1 LKRYLPIALLVLQAL
16 VFFRHVLF
24 LPGYAIPWDLR
35 GLHLPHAYL
44 WADSL
49 AKGLLPL
56 WDPYTY
62 CGRPDLANIQAGA
75 LYPAMPVVAAMGLVF
90 GHDTLLYW
98 LECTVVLHVALAGI
112 FGFLLLRALG
122 VKRTSAY
129 FGATTYQLCG
139 FFAAHAEHLGTTI
152 AAAWLPFALLSVYRW
167 HKERSWRAALLLT
180 AALALTILAGHAPL
194 AAVVV
199 AACFLFGLLLAI
211 LDGGGLS
218 ILVMTAVASLCA
230 ALLSLAQLAPT
241 YQLTNLSVAQFRADY
256 LGSGGGVPATAL
268 VSLVRPNYYHIFE
281 PAQYKLP
288 DDLTYMYLYCGIL
301 GLLFGLAGVVLAGW
315 SRLNRVFAILL
326 LCGTFATLGD
336 TTWMGRMALSLVPL
350 RIKISLEPEI
360 SAAVLC
366 LSLAVLAA
374 LALDR
379 LVPNQR
385 LACVL
390 AVAAAVDLI
399 AVSSGRPMN
408 AYPVAAEPGVGRTH
422 IDGRPETL
430 QRMLEL
436 TGTSFPPSRVDTV
449 DAALAWSTTAPITR
463 IYTANGADVM
473 AVYRTMQARL
483 AFAQGQRWGAYYQIE
498 NLRSP
503 VIGLMNT
510 RLVISSPR
518 LDARRL
524 AGSPFR
530 ELTSI
535 PGGYIYENQA
545 VLPRFFLVSRLRPA
559 RNLEEAAALLKSPDF
574 DPKHEAIVEGAPGPP
589 PPAGEPAGM
598 VSVSKYGLQQLRLSV
613 ESERP
618 AYLVTSE
625 THYPGWRAY
634 VDGRP
639 QPIYY
644 TNVAFRGFP
653 VPAGRHQILMRFEAP
668 LFWWAAAASAL
679 GWIVW
684 AALLLWGRLTICGRL
699 GAPSG
704 PGMARSAMGTF

>member
-1 LKRYLPIALLVLQAL
+1 MKRYFPIALLVLQAL
-16 VFFRHVLF
+16 LFFRHVLWV
-24 LPGYAIPWDLR
+24 PGYEIPWDLR
-35 GLHLPHAYL
+35 SLHLPHAYL

-49 AKGLLPL
+49 AKGMLPL

-75 LYPAMPVVAAMGLVF
+75 LYPAMPVAAALGLAF
-90 GHDTLLYW
+90 GRDTLLYW
-98 LECTVVLHVALAGI
+98 LEWVVVLHVALAGI

-152 AAAWLPFALLSVYRW
+152 AAAWLPFALLCVYRW

-180 AALALTILAGHAPL
+180 AALALTVLAGHAPL
-194 AAVVV
+194 TAVVV

-211 LDGGGLS
+211 FDGRRFS
-218 ILVMTAVASLCA
+218 ILLVTAAASLGA

-256 LGSGGGVPATAL
+256 LGTGGGVPATAL
-268 VSLVRPNYYHIFE
+268 VSLVWPNYYHIFE

-288 DDLTYMYLYCGIL
+288 VDLTYMYLYCGML
-301 GLLFGLAGVVLAGW
+301 GLLFGLAGVVLAGR

-326 LCGTFATLGD
+326 LAGVLATLGA
-336 TTWMGRMALSLVPL
+336 TTWVGRMALSLIPL
-350 RIKISLEPEI
+350 RIRIGLEPEI

-374 LALDR
+374 LAFDR
-379 LVPNQR
+379 LVTNKR

-390 AVAAAVDLI
+390 AVAAAADLI

-408 AYPVAAEPGVGRTH
+408 AYPAAAEPGVGRTH

-430 QRMLEL
+430 KRMLQL
-436 TGTSFPPSRVDTV
+436 TGASSPPSRVDTV
-449 DAALAWSTTAPITR
+449 DAAMAWSTAAPITH
-463 IYTANGADVM
+463 IYTAGGADVM

-483 AFAQGQRWGAYYQIE
+483 AFAKGERWGAYYQIE
-498 NLRSP
+498 DLRSP

-510 RLVISSPR
+510 QFAITSAR
-518 LDARRL
+518 LDERRL

-559 RNLEEAAALLKSPDF
+559 RSLEEAAALLRSPDF
-574 DPKHEAIVEGAPGPP
+574 DPQHEAIVEGAPALAVGA
-589 PPAGEPAGM
+589 PAGTVA
-598 VSVSKYGLQQLRLSV
+598 VSEYGLQQVRLLV

-653 VPAGRHQILMRFEAP
+653 VPAGRHQVVMRFEAP
-668 LFWWAAAASAL
+668 LFWWSAAASAL

-684 AALLLWGRLTICGRL
+684 AALLLLRGRRPR
-699 GAPSG
+699 A
-704 PGMARSAMGTF
+704 

>member
-1 LKRYLPIALLVLQAL
+1 MKRYLPIALLVLQAL

-24 LPGYAIPWDLR
+24 LPGYVIPWDLR

-49 AKGLLPL
+49 AQGLLPL

-75 LYPAMPVVAAMGLVF
+75 LYPAMPVAAALGLVF
-90 GHDTLLYW
+90 GRDTLLYW
-98 LECTVVLHVALAGI
+98 LEWIVVLHVALAGI
-112 FGFLLLRALG
+112 FSFLLVRALG
-122 VKRTSAY
+122 VKQTSAY

-152 AAAWLPFALLSVYRW
+152 AAAWLPFALLCVYRW

-180 AALALTILAGHAPL
+180 AALALTVLAGHSPI
-194 AAVVV
+194 AAVVI

-211 LDGGGLS
+211 LDGGRLT
-218 ILVMTAVASLCA
+218 IVLMTAAASLFA

-268 VSLVRPNYYHIFE
+268 VSLVWPNYYHIFE
-281 PAQYKLP
+281 PAQYNLP
-288 DDLTYMYLYCGIL
+288 EDLSYMYLYCGIL
-301 GLLFGLAGVVLAGW
+301 GLLFGLAGVVLARRA
-315 SRLNRVFAILL
+315 RLNRVFAILL
-326 LCGTFATLGD
+326 LGATFATLGD
-336 TTWMGRMALSLVPL
+336 TTWVGRAGLNLIPL
-350 RIKISLEPEI
+350 RIRIGLHPEI
-360 SAAVLC
+360 CATLLC

-374 LALDR
+374 LAFDR
-379 LVPNQR
+379 LVTGRR
-385 LACVL
+385 LAFVL
-390 AVAAAVDLI
+390 AAVAAVDLI

-408 AYPVAAEPGVGRTH
+408 AYPSAAEPGVGRTH

-430 QRMLEL
+430 QRLLQL
-436 TGTSFPPSRVDTV
+436 TGASVPPSRVDTV
-449 DAALAWSTTAPITR
+449 DAGMAWSTTAPITR
-463 IYTANGADVM
+463 IYTASGADVM

-483 AFAQGQRWGAYYQIE
+483 AFAKGERWGAYYQIE
-498 NLRSP
+498 DLRSP

-510 RLVISSPR
+510 QFVITG
-518 LDARRL
+518 RRL
-524 AGSPFR
+524 ADSPFR
-530 ELTSI
+530 EAASI
-535 PGGYIYENQA
+535 PGGYVYENPA

-559 RNLEEAAALLKSPDF
+559 RSLEEAAALLKSADF
-574 DPKHEAIVEGAPGPP
+574 DPRHEAIVEGAPEPSPP
-589 PPAGEPAGM
+589 TGEPEGT
-598 VSVSKYGLQQLRLSV
+598 VSVSEFGLQQVRLSV
-613 ESERP
+613 ESQRP

-653 VPAGRHQILMRFEAP
+653 VPAGKHRILMRFEAP

-684 AALLLWGRLTICGRL
+684 AALLLAFRGRADGRP
-699 GAPSG
+699 AII
-704 PGMARSAMGTF
+704 

>member
-1 LKRYLPIALLVLQAL
+1 LKRYFPIALLVLQAL

-35 GLHLPHAYL
+35 ALHLPHAYL

-49 AKGLLPL
+49 EKGLLPL

-75 LYPAMPVVAAMGLVF
+75 LYPAMPVAAAMGLIF
-90 GHDTLLYW
+90 GRDTLLYW
-98 LECTVVLHVALAGI
+98 LEWVVVLHVALAGI
-112 FGFLLLRALG
+112 FSFLLLRALG
-122 VKRTSAY
+122 VKWTSAW

-152 AAAWLPFALLSVYRW
+152 AAAWLPLALLAVYRW
-167 HKERSWRAALLLT
+167 HKERSWSAALLLS
-180 AALALTILAGHAPL
+180 AALALTVLAGHTPL
-194 AAVVV
+194 AAVVI
-199 AACFLFGLLLAI
+199 AACFLVGLLLAV
-211 LDGGGLS
+211 LDGGGLD
-218 ILVMTAVASLCA
+218 ILLMTAAASLFA

-256 LGSGGGVPATAL
+256 LGPGGGVPATAL
-268 VSLVRPNYYHIFE
+268 VSLVWPNYYHIFE
-281 PAQYKLP
+281 PALYKLP
-288 DDLTYMYLYCGIL
+288 YDLSYMYLYCGTL

-315 SRLNRVFAILL
+315 SRLNRVFALL
-326 LCGTFATLGD
+326 LLGGTLATLGD
-336 TTWMGRMALSLVPL
+336 ATWVGRVALSLVPL
-350 RIKISLEPEI
+350 RIKIGLEPEI

-390 AVAAAVDLI
+390 AVVAAADLI

-408 AYPVAAEPGVGRTH
+408 AYPAAAEPGVGRTH

-430 QRMLEL
+430 KRMLAL
-436 TGTSFPPSRVDTV
+436 TGASVPPSRVDTV
-449 DAALAWSTTAPITR
+449 DGALAWSTTAPITH
-463 IYTANGADVM
+463 IYTAGGADVM

-483 AFAQGQRWGAYYQIE
+483 AFAKGERWGAYYQIQD
-498 NLRSP
+498 LRSP

-510 RLVISSPR
+510 QFVISSRP
-518 LDARRL
+518 L

-530 ELTSI
+530 ERTSI
-535 PGGYIYENQA
+535 PGATIYENEA
-545 VLPRFFLVSRLRPA
+545 VLPRFFLVTRLRPA
-559 RNLEEAAALLKSPDF
+559 RSLEEAAAMLKAPDF
-574 DPKHEAIVEGAPGPP
+574 DPKHEAIVEGAPAPVT
-589 PPAGEPAGM
+589 GEPSGT
-598 VSVSKYGLQQLRLSV
+598 VSVLEYGLQHVRLSV

-653 VPAGRHQILMRFEAP
+653 VPAGKHQILMRFEAP
-668 LFWWAAAASAL
+668 LFWWAATASAL
-679 GWIVW
+679 GWILW
-684 AALLLWGRLTICGRL
+684 AALLATWRRHSCLPRPDSSGRLF
-699 GAPSG
+699 
-704 PGMARSAMGTF
+704 SAHQNASR

>member
-1 LKRYLPIALLVLQAL
+1 LKKYLPFLLLVLQAL

-44 WADSL
+44 YADSL
-49 AKGLLPL
+49 EKGVPPL

-62 CGRPDLANIQAGA
+62 CGRPELANIQAAA
-75 LYPAMPVVAAMGLVF
+75 LYPAMPVVAALGLVF
-90 GHDTLLYW
+90 GRDTLLYW
-98 LECTVVLHVALAGI
+98 LEWTVVLHVALAGI
-112 FGFLLLRALG
+112 FGFMLLRAMG
-122 VKRTSAY
+122 MKKASAY

-139 FFAAHAEHLGTTI
+139 FFAAHAEHLGGLMI
-152 AAAWLPFALLSVYRW
+152 AAWLPFALLCVYRW
-167 HKERSWRAALLLT
+167 HQGPNWRAALLLA
-180 AALALTILAGHAPL
+180 AALALTVLAGNTPL
-194 AAVVV
+194 TAVVV
-199 AACFLFGLLLAI
+199 GACFLFGLLLAVLDRGRFAI
-211 LDGGGLS
+211 LL
-218 ILVMTAVASLCA
+218 MTAAASLFA
-230 ALLSLAQLAPT
+230 ALLSLAQLAPA

-256 LGSGGGVPATAL
+256 LGTGGGVPSTAL
-268 VSLVRPNYYHIFE
+268 VSLVRPDYYHIFE

-288 DDLTYMYLYCGIL
+288 DDLTFMYLYCGML
-301 GLLFGLAGVVLAGW
+301 GLLFGLAGVVLARR
-315 SRLNRVFAILL
+315 SRLNRVFAVLL
-326 LCGTFATLGD
+326 ALGVLATLGD
-336 TTWMGRMALSLVPL
+336 TTWLGRTVLGFLPL
-350 RIKISLEPEI
+350 KIIMVLHPE
-360 SAAVLC
+360 SCAAVLC

-379 LVPNQR
+379 LVPNTR
-385 LACVL
+385 LAWVL
-390 AVAAAVDLI
+390 AAAAAVDLI
-399 AVSSGRPMN
+399 AVSSGHPMN
-408 AYPVAAEPGVGRTH
+408 AYPLAAEPGVSRTH

-430 QRMLEL
+430 QRMLHL
-436 TGTSFPPSRVDTV
+436 TGASVPPSRVDTV
-449 DAALAWSTTAPITR
+449 DASMEWSNTAPISR

-483 AFAQGQRWGAYYQIE
+483 AFAKGERWGAYYRIE
-498 NLRSP
+498 DLRSP

-510 RLVISSPR
+510 QFVISSAR

-530 ELTSI
+530 ESTSI
-535 PGGYIYENQA
+535 PGAIVYENQA

-559 RNLEEAAALLKSPDF
+559 RNLAEAAALLKSPEF
-574 DPKHEAIVEGAPGPP
+574 DPKHEAIVEGVPGPP
-589 PPAGEPAGM
+589 LPAGEPAGM
-598 VSVSKYGLQQLRLSV
+598 VSVSEYGLQQVRLSV
-613 ESERP
+613 ESQRP

-653 VPAGRHQILMRFEAP
+653 VPAGKHQVVMRFEAP
-668 LFWWAAAASAL
+668 LFWSAAAASGL

-684 AALLLWGRLTICGRL
+684 GALLATWGRRDGRAAAQPSLTI
-699 GAPSG
+699 
-704 PGMARSAMGTF
+704 MA

>member
-1 LKRYLPIALLVLQAL
+1 MKRYFPIALLVLQAL
-16 VFFRHVLF
+16 VFFRHVLWV
-24 LPGYAIPWDLR
+24 PGYAIPWDLR

-75 LYPAMPVVAAMGLVF
+75 LYPAMPMAAAMGLVF
-90 GHDTLLYW
+90 GRDTLLYW
-98 LECTVVLHVALAGI
+98 LEWVVVLHVALAGI

-152 AAAWLPFALLSVYRW
+152 AAAWLPLALLSVYRW

-180 AALALTILAGHAPL
+180 AALALTVLAGHFPL
-194 AAVVV
+194 SMVVV
-199 AACFLFGLLLAI
+199 AACFLFGLLLAV

-218 ILVMTAVASLCA
+218 ILPMTAAASLGA

-256 LGSGGGVPATAL
+256 LGSGGGVPVTAL
-268 VSLVRPNYYHIFE
+268 VSLVWPNYYHIFE

-288 DDLTYMYLYCGIL
+288 DDLTYMYLYCGML

-315 SRLNRVFAILL
+315 SKLKRVFAILL
-326 LCGTFATLGD
+326 LAGVLATLGD
-336 TTWMGRMALSLVPL
+336 TTWVGRMALSLIPL
-350 RIKISLEPEI
+350 RIRIGLEPEI

-374 LALDR
+374 LAFDR
-379 LVPNQR
+379 LVTNKR
-385 LACVL
+385 LARVL
-390 AVAAAVDLI
+390 AVVAAADLI

-430 QRMLEL
+430 KRMLQL
-436 TGTSFPPSRVDTV
+436 TGANSPPSRVDTV
-449 DAALAWSTTAPITR
+449 DAAMAWSTTAPITH

-483 AFAQGQRWGAYYQIE
+483 AFAKGERWGAYYQIE
-498 NLRSP
+498 DLRSP

-510 RLVISSPR
+510 QFAISSPR
-518 LDARRL
+518 LDDRRL

-535 PGGYIYENQA
+535 PGAYIYENQA

-559 RNLEEAAALLKSPDF
+559 RSLEEAAALLKSPDF
-574 DPKHEAIVEGAPGPP
+574 DPKHEAIVEGGPALA
-589 PPAGEPAGM
+589 AGEPAGTVA
-598 VSVSKYGLQQLRLSV
+598 VSEYGLQQVRLLV

-653 VPAGRHQILMRFEAP
+653 VPAGRHQVVMRFEAP

-684 AALLLWGRLTICGRL
+684 AALLVVRGRRPR
-699 GAPSG
+699 A
-704 PGMARSAMGTF
+704 

>member
-1 LKRYLPIALLVLQAL
+1 LLVLQAL
-16 VFFRHVLF
+16 VFFRHVLWV
-24 LPGYAIPWDLR
+24 PGYVIPWDLR
-35 GLHLPHAYL
+35 GVHLPYAYL
-44 WADSL
+44 YADSL
-49 AKGLLPL
+49 AKGQLPL

-62 CGRPDLANIQAGA
+62 CGRPDLANIQAGTF
-75 LYPAMPVVAAMGLVF
+75 YPAMPVVAALGLVF
-90 GHDTLLYW
+90 GRDTLLYW
-98 LECTVVLHVALAGI
+98 LEWTVVLHVALAGI
-112 FGFLLLRALG
+112 FSFLLLRALG
-122 VKRTSAY
+122 VKKASAY

-139 FFAAHAEHLGTTI
+139 FFAAHGEHLGITI
-152 AAAWLPFALLSVYRW
+152 SAAWLPFALLSVYRW

-180 AALALTILAGHAPL
+180 ATLALTVLTGHPPT

-211 LDGGGLS
+211 LDGGRLA
-218 ILVMTAVASLCA
+218 ILLMTAAAWLFA
-230 ALLSLAQLAPT
+230 ALLSLAQLAPA
-241 YQLTNLSVAQFRADY
+241 YQLTNLSVAQFRGDY
-256 LGSGGGVPATAL
+256 LGPGGGVPAAAL

-281 PAQYKLP
+281 PARYKLP
-288 DDLTYMYLYCGIL
+288 NDLTYMYLYCGIL
-301 GLLFGLAGVVLAGW
+301 GLLFGLAGVVLARRA
-315 SRLNRVFAILL
+315 RLNRVFAILL
-326 LCGTFATLGD
+326 LCATFATLGD
-336 TTWMGRMALSLVPL
+336 NTWVGRAVLNLIPL
-350 RIKISLEPEI
+350 RIRIGLHPEI

-379 LVPNQR
+379 LVTNKR
-385 LACVL
+385 LACAL

-399 AVSSGRPMN
+399 AVSSGHPMN

-430 QRMLEL
+430 KRMLAL
-436 TGTSFPPSRVDTV
+436 TGASFPPARVDTA

-463 IYTANGADVM
+463 IYTANGADVL
-473 AVYRTMQARL
+473 AIYRTMQARL
-483 AFAQGQRWGAYYQIE
+483 AFAKGERWGAYYQIE
-498 NLRSP
+498 DLRSP

-510 RLVISSPR
+510 QFVITIPR
-518 LDARRL
+518 LDAQRL

-530 ELTSI
+530 EVASI

-559 RNLEEAAALLKSPDF
+559 RSLEEAAALLTSPAF
-574 DPKHEAIVEGAPGPP
+574 DPKHEAIVEGVPGPP
-589 PPAGEPAGM
+589 PTAGEPAGTVA
-598 VSVSKYGLQQLRLSV
+598 VSEYGLQQVRLSV
-613 ESERP
+613 ESQRP

-668 LFWWAAAASAL
+668 LFWWAAAASGL
-679 GWIVW
+679 GWMVW
-684 AALLLWGRLTICGRL
+684 AGLL
-699 GAPSG
+699 A
-704 PGMARSAMGTF
+704 ARGLRFQPRINADERR

>member
-1 LKRYLPIALLVLQAL
+1 LKRYFPIALLVLQAL
-16 VFFRHVLF
+16 VFFRHALF
-24 LPGYAIPWDLR
+24 LPGYVIPWDLR
-35 GLHLPHAYL
+35 SLHLPYAYL
-44 WADSL
+44 YADSL
-49 AKGLLPL
+49 EKGLLPL

-62 CGRPDLANIQAGA
+62 CGRPGLVDIQAGA
-75 LYPAMPVVAAMGLVF
+75 LYPAMPVAAALGLVF
-90 GHDTLLYW
+90 GRDTLLYW
-98 LECTVVLHVALAGI
+98 LEWTVVLHVALAGI
-112 FGFLLLRALG
+112 FSFLLLRALG
-122 VKRTSAY
+122 AKKASAY
-129 FGATTYQLCG
+129 FGATTFQLGG
-139 FFAAHAEHLGTTI
+139 FFAAHASHLGITDV
-152 AAAWLPFALLSVYRW
+152 AAWLPFALLCVYRW
-167 HKERSWRAALLLT
+167 HKQRSWRAALLLA
-180 AALALTILAGHAPL
+180 AALALSVL
-194 AAVVV
+194 AANPPTTAMVV
-199 AACFLFGLLLAI
+199 AACFFFGLLLAI
-211 LDGGGLS
+211 FDGGRLTV
-218 ILVMTAVASLCA
+218 LLMTAAASVCA
-230 ALLSLAQLAPT
+230 VLLSLAQLAPT
-241 YQLTNLSVAQFRADY
+241 YQLNNLSVAQFRYDY
-256 LGSGGGVPATAL
+256 LGSGGGVPASAL
-268 VSLVRPNYYHIFE
+268 VSLVWPNYYHVFE

-301 GLLFGLAGVVLAGW
+301 GLVFGLAGVVLAGW

-326 LCGTFATLGD
+326 LCGVFATLGD
-336 TTWMGRMALSLVPL
+336 TTWVGRTVLSLLPL
-350 RIKISLEPEI
+350 RIIIGLHPET

-379 LVPNQR
+379 LVTGRR
-385 LACVL
+385 LAWVL
-390 AVAAAVDLI
+390 AVAAAADLI

-408 AYPVAAEPGVGRTH
+408 AYPLAAEPGVGRTH

-430 QRMLEL
+430 KRMLEL
-436 TGTSFPPSRVDTV
+436 TGAISPPSRVDTV
-449 DAALAWSTTAPITR
+449 DAGLAWSTTAPITR

-483 AFAQGQRWGAYYQIE
+483 AFAKGERWGAYYQIDD
-498 NLRSP
+498 LRSP

-510 RLVISSPR
+510 QFVITIPR

-559 RNLEEAAALLKSPDF
+559 QNPEEAAALLKSPDF
-574 DPKHEAIVEGAPGPP
+574 DPKHEAIVEGGPGPP

-598 VSVSKYGLQQLRLSV
+598 VSVSEYGLQQVRLPV
-613 ESERP
+613 ESQRP

-653 VPAGRHQILMRFEAP
+653 VPAGRHQVVMRFEAP
-668 LFWWAAAASAL
+668 LFWWAAAASGL

-684 AALLLWGRLTICGRL
+684 GALLLWGRSFRL
-699 GAPSG
+699 PTGLFTASH
-704 PGMARSAMGTF
+704 A

>member
-1 LKRYLPIALLVLQAL
+1 LKRYLPIALLVLQTL
-16 VFFRHVLF
+16 VFFRHVLWV
-24 LPGYAIPWDLR
+24 PGYVIPWDLR

-44 WADSL
+44 YADSL
-49 AKGLLPL
+49 ANGLLPL

-75 LYPAMPVVAAMGLVF
+75 LYPTMPVVAAMGLVF
-90 GHDTLLYW
+90 GRDTLLYW
-98 LECTVVLHVALAGI
+98 LEWTVVLHVALAGI

-167 HKERSWRAALLLT
+167 HKERSWRAALLLA
-180 AALALTILAGHAPL
+180 AALAMTVLAGHAPL

-211 LDGGGLS
+211 LDGGRLS
-218 ILVMTAVASLCA
+218 ILLMTAAAALGA

-241 YQLTNLSVAQFRADY
+241 YQLTNLSVAQFRGDY
-256 LGSGGGVPATAL
+256 LGTGGGVPATAL
-268 VSLVRPNYYHIFE
+268 VSLVWPNYYHIFE

-288 DDLTYMYLYCGIL
+288 YDLTYMYLYCGIL
-301 GLLFGLAGVVLAGW
+301 GLLFGLAGVVAAGW

-326 LCGTFATLGD
+326 LCGVLATLGD
-336 TTWMGRMALSLVPL
+336 TTWVGRMVLSLVPL
-350 RIKISLEPEI
+350 KIRISLEPEI

-379 LVPNQR
+379 LVADKR

-399 AVSSGRPMN
+399 AVSSGHPMN
-408 AYPVAAEPGVGRTH
+408 AYPLAAEPGVGRTH

-430 QRMLEL
+430 KRMLQL
-436 TGTSFPPSRVDTV
+436 TGASFPPSRVDTV
-449 DAALAWSTTAPITR
+449 DAAMAWSTTGPITH

-483 AFAQGQRWGAYYQIE
+483 AFAKGERWGAYYQIQD
-498 NLRSP
+498 LRSP

-510 RLVISSPR
+510 QFLIAS
-518 LDARRL
+518 ARL
-524 AGSPFR
+524 ADSPFR
-530 ELTSI
+530 ERTSI
-535 PGGYIYENQA
+535 PGAYVYENQA

-559 RNLEEAAALLKSPDF
+559 RSLEEAVALLKSPDF
-574 DPKHEAIVEGAPGPP
+574 DPKHDAIVEGAPEPAA
-589 PPAGEPAGM
+589 AGEPAGT
-598 VSVSKYGLQQLRLSV
+598 VAVLEYGLQQVRLSV

-668 LFWWAAAASAL
+668 LFWWSLAASAL
-679 GWIVW
+679 GWILWSGLIIRGRVVLG
-684 AALLLWGRLTICGRL
+684 LLL
-699 GAPSG
+699 
-704 PGMARSAMGTF
+704 

>member
-1 LKRYLPIALLVLQAL
+1 LKRYLPIAVLVLQAL

-24 LPGYAIPWDLR
+24 VPGYVIPWDLR

-49 AKGLLPL
+49 EKGLLPL

-62 CGRPDLANIQAGA
+62 CGRPDLAEIQSGA

-90 GHDTLLYW
+90 GRDTLLYW
-98 LECTVVLHVALAGI
+98 LEWTVVLHVAAAGI

-152 AAAWLPFALLSVYRW
+152 GAAWLPLALLAVYRW
-167 HKERSWRAALLLT
+167 HKERSWSAALMLA
-180 AALALTILAGHAPL
+180 AALALTILAGHSPI

-199 AACFLFGLLLAI
+199 AACFLFGLLLAVF
-211 LDGGGLS
+211 DGSGLS
-218 ILVMTAVASLCA
+218 ILLMTAAASLGA

-256 LGSGGGVPATAL
+256 LGTGGGVRATAL
-268 VSLVRPNYYHIFE
+268 VSLVWPNYYHIFE

-288 DDLTYMYLYCGIL
+288 EDLSYMYLYCGVL

-315 SRLNRVFAILL
+315 SRLNRVFAMLL
-326 LCGTFATLGD
+326 LGGVLATLGD
-336 TTWMGRMALSLVPL
+336 TTWVGRAALSLVPL
-350 RIKISLEPEI
+350 KIRIGLEPEI
-360 SAAVLC
+360 AAVVLS
-366 LSLAVLAA
+366 LSLAVLAG

-379 LVPNQR
+379 LVTNRR
-385 LACVL
+385 LAVVL
-390 AVAAAVDLI
+390 ALAAAVDLI

-408 AYPVAAEPGVGRTH
+408 AYPAAAEPGVGRAH

-430 QRMLEL
+430 KRMLEL
-436 TGTSFPPSRVDTV
+436 TGGSVPPSRVDTV
-449 DAALAWSTTAPITR
+449 DAALAWSTSAPITHVF
-463 IYTANGADVM
+463 TANGADVM

-483 AFAQGQRWGAYYQIE
+483 AFAKGERWGAYYQIE
-498 NLRSP
+498 DLRSP

-510 RLVISSPR
+510 RFVITSAR
-518 LDARRL
+518 LDAERL

-530 ELTSI
+530 EVTSI

-545 VLPRFFLVSRLRPA
+545 VLPRFFLVTRLRPA
-559 RNLEEAAALLKSPDF
+559 RNLEEAAALLKSADF
-574 DPKHEAIVEGAPGPP
+574 DPRHEAIVEGAPGPA
-589 PPAGEPAGM
+589 PPAGEPAGR
-598 VSVSKYGLQQLRLSV
+598 VVVAEYGLQEVRLSV

-625 THYPGWRAY
+625 TEYPGWRAY
-634 VDGRP
+634 IDGRP

-653 VPAGRHQILMRFEAP
+653 VPAGRHQVVMRFEAP
-668 LFWWAAAASAL
+668 LFWWAAAVSGL
-679 GWIVW
+679 GWVVW
-684 AALLLWGRLTICGRL
+684 GALMGRRW
-699 GAPSG
+699 SWQR
-704 PGMARSAMGTF
+704 RSAGTC

>member
-1 LKRYLPIALLVLQAL
+1 LLVVQAL
-16 VFFRHVLF
+16 AFFRHVLF
-24 LPGYAIPWDLR
+24 LSGYVIPWDLR
-35 GLHLPHAYL
+35 ALHLPHLYL
-44 WADSL
+44 YADSL
-49 AKGLLPL
+49 ERGLLPL

-75 LYPAMPVVAAMGLVF
+75 LYPAMPVAAAMGLVF
-90 GHDTLLYW
+90 GRDTLLYW
-98 LECTVVLHVALAGI
+98 LEWTLVLHVALAGI
-112 FGFLLLRALG
+112 FGFLLLRAMG
-122 VKRTSAY
+122 VKRVSAY

-152 AAAWLPFALLSVYRW
+152 AAAWLPFALLCVYRW
-167 HKERSWRAALLLT
+167 HKERSWRSALCLT
-180 AALALTILAGHAPL
+180 AALALTILAGHSPI
-194 AAVVV
+194 AAVVI

-218 ILVMTAVASLCA
+218 ILLMTAAASLFA

-256 LGSGGGVPATAL
+256 LGYGGGVPATAL
-268 VSLVRPNYYHIFE
+268 VSLVWPNYLHIFQPE
-281 PAQYKLP
+281 QYKLP
-288 DDLTYMYLYCGIL
+288 EDLSYMYLYCGIL
-301 GLLFGLAGVVLAGW
+301 GLLFGLAGVVLARRA
-315 SRLNRVFAILL
+315 RLNRVFAILL
-326 LCGTFATLGD
+326 LCATFATLGD
-336 TTWMGRMALSLVPL
+336 TTPVGRMLLNLIPM
-350 RIKISLEPEI
+350 RIRIGLHPEI
-360 SAAVLC
+360 CATMLC

-374 LALDR
+374 LAFDR
-379 LVPNQR
+379 LVTGRR
-385 LACVL
+385 LAFVL

-430 QRMLEL
+430 QRMLGL

-449 DAALAWSTTAPITR
+449 DAGLEWSSTAPITR

-483 AFAQGQRWGAYYQIE
+483 AFAKGERWGAYYQIE
-498 NLRSP
+498 DLRSP

-510 RLVISSPR
+510 RFVISRPR
-518 LDARRL
+518 LDAQRL

-530 ELTSI
+530 EADSI
-535 PGGYIYENQA
+535 PGGYVYENQA
-545 VLPRFFLVSRLRPA
+545 VLPRFFLVSRIRPA
-559 RNLEEAAALLKSPDF
+559 RSLDEAEALLKSPDF
-574 DPKHEAIVEGAPGPP
+574 DPKHEAIVEGGTEPP
-589 PPAGEPAGM
+589 PPAGGPAGT
-598 VSVSKYGLQQLRLSV
+598 VSVSEYGLQQVRLSV
-613 ESERP
+613 ESQRP

-625 THYPGWRAY
+625 TQYPGWRAY

-653 VPAGRHQILMRFEAP
+653 VPAGKHQILMRFEAP
-668 LFWWAAAASAL
+668 LFWWAAAASAF

-684 AALLLWGRLTICGRL
+684 AALLRWGRLAIGPARP
-699 GAPSG
+699 APSD
-704 PGMARSAMGTF
+704 

>member
-1 LKRYLPIALLVLQAL
+1 MQAL
-16 VFFRHVLF
+16 VFFRHVL
-24 LPGYAIPWDLR
+24 LVPGYAIPWDLR

-44 WADSL
+44 WADSM

-75 LYPAMPVVAAMGLVF
+75 LYPAMPVAAAMGLVF
-90 GHDTLLYW
+90 GRDTLLYW
-98 LECTVVLHVALAGI
+98 LEWTVVLHVALAGI

-139 FFAAHAEHLGTTI
+139 FFAAHAEHLGGLTI
-152 AAAWLPFALLSVYRW
+152 GAWLPFALLSVYRW
-167 HKERSWRAALLLT
+167 HKEPNWRAALMLA
-180 AALALTILAGHAPL
+180 AALALVVLAGNAPL
-194 AAVVV
+194 TAVVFG
-199 AACFLFGLLLAI
+199 ACFLFGLLLAVV
-211 LDGGGLS
+211 DRGRYS
-218 ILVMTAVASLCA
+218 ILLMTAAASCFA

-288 DDLTYMYLYCGIL
+288 DDLTFMYLYCGVL
-301 GLLFGLAGVVLAGW
+301 GLLFGLAGVALAW
-315 SRLNRVFAILL
+315 RSRLNRVFAILL
-326 LCGTFATLGD
+326 ACGTLATLGD
-336 TTWMGRMALSLVPL
+336 TTWVGRTVMGLLPL
-350 RIKISLEPEI
+350 KIIIGLHPES

-366 LSLAVLAA
+366 LSLAVVGA
-374 LALDR
+374 LAFDR
-379 LVPNQR
+379 LVTDRR
-385 LACVL
+385 LSWVL
-390 AVAAAVDLI
+390 AGVAAVDLI
-399 AVSSGRPMN
+399 AVSSGHPMN
-408 AYPVAAEPGVGRTH
+408 AYPVAAEPGVGRMH
-422 IDGRPETL
+422 IDGRPKTL
-430 QRMLEL
+430 QRMLQL
-436 TGTSFPPSRVDTV
+436 TGASFPPSRVDTV
-449 DAALAWSTTAPITR
+449 DGSMAWSNTAPISL

-483 AFAQGQRWGAYYQIE
+483 AFAKGERWGAYYQIE
-498 NLRSP
+498 DLRSP

-510 RLVISSPR
+510 QFVISSAR
-518 LDARRL
+518 LDAQRL

-559 RNLEEAAALLKSPDF
+559 RNAEEAAALLKSPDF
-574 DPKHEAIVEGAPGPP
+574 DPKHEAIVEGGPGPSP
-589 PPAGEPAGM
+589 GGEPAGT
-598 VSVSKYGLQQLRLSV
+598 VSVSEYGLQQVRLAVTSQ
-613 ESERP
+613 RP

-653 VPAGRHQILMRFEAP
+653 VPAGKHQVVMRFETP
-668 LFWWAAAASAL
+668 LFWSAAAASGL
-679 GWIVW
+679 GWILW
-684 AALLLWGRLTICGRL
+684 GALLATWGRRDRRPRL
-699 GAPSG
+699 K
-704 PGMARSAMGTF
+704 RV

>member
-1 LKRYLPIALLVLQAL
+1 MKRYFPIALLVLQTL
-16 VFFRHVLF
+16 VFFRHVLWV
-24 LPGYAIPWDLR
+24 PGYVIPWDLR

-49 AKGLLPL
+49 AKGEFPL

-90 GHDTLLYW
+90 GRDTLLYW
-98 LECTVVLHVALAGI
+98 LEWTVVLHVALAGI
-112 FGFLLLRALG
+112 FAFLLLRALG

-129 FGATTYQLCG
+129 FGATTFQLCG

-152 AAAWLPFALLSVYRW
+152 AAAWLPLALLAVYRW
-167 HKERSWRAALLLT
+167 HKQRSWRPALLLT
-180 AALALTILAGHAPL
+180 AALGLTILAGHTPI
-194 AAVVV
+194 AAVAV
-199 AACFLFGLLLAI
+199 AACFLFGLLLAM

-218 ILVMTAVASLCA
+218 ILLMTAAASLGA
-230 ALLSLAQLAPT
+230 VLLSLAQLVPT

-256 LGSGGGVPATAL
+256 LGTGGGVPATAL
-268 VSLVRPNYYHIFE
+268 VSLIRPNYYHIFE
-281 PAQYKLP
+281 PALYKLP
-288 DDLTYMYLYCGIL
+288 EDLSYMYLYCGLL

-336 TTWMGRMALSLVPL
+336 TTWVGRAGLSLIPT
-350 RIKISLEPEI
+350 KIGIGLHPEI
-360 SAAVLC
+360 AAVVLC

-390 AVAAAVDLI
+390 AAVAAIDLI

-408 AYPVAAEPGVGRTH
+408 AYPAAADPGVGRTH

-430 QRMLEL
+430 KRMLEL
-436 TGTSFPPSRVDTV
+436 TGATFPPSRIDTV
-449 DAALAWSTTAPITR
+449 DAGMAWSTTAPITR
-463 IYTANGADVM
+463 IYTAGGADVM

-483 AFAQGQRWGAYYQIE
+483 AFAKGERWGAYYQIE
-498 NLRSP
+498 DLRSP

-510 RLVISSPR
+510 RFVIANS
-518 LDARRL
+518 RL
-524 AGSPFR
+524 AGTPFR
-530 ELTSI
+530 ERTSI
-535 PGGYIYENQA
+535 PGAYIYENQA

-559 RNLEEAAALLKSPDF
+559 RSLEEAAALLKSPDF
-574 DPKHEAIVEGAPGPP
+574 DPAHEAIVEGGPAPA
-589 PPAGEPAGM
+589 AGEPAGT
-598 VSVSKYGLQQLRLSV
+598 VAVLEYGLQHVRLSV
-613 ESERP
+613 DSERP

-653 VPAGRHQILMRFEAP
+653 VPSGKHQILMRFEAP
-668 LFWWAAAASAL
+668 LFWWAIALSAL
-679 GWIVW
+679 AWI
-684 AALLLWGRLTICGRL
+684 LWGGLIIRGRVVLGPRRRLPTAAQDAIL
-699 GAPSG
+699 PH
-704 PGMARSAMGTF
+704 

>member
-1 LKRYLPIALLVLQAL
+1 VKRYLPIALLVLQAL

-24 LPGYAIPWDLR
+24 LPGYTIPWDLR

-44 WADSL
+44 YADSL
-49 AKGLLPL
+49 ERGLLPL

-62 CGRPDLANIQAGA
+62 CGRPDLANIQVAA
-75 LYPAMPVVAAMGLVF
+75 LYPAMPVVAALGLVF
-90 GHDTLLYW
+90 GRDTLLYW
-98 LECTVVLHVALAGI
+98 LEWTVVLHVALAGI
-112 FGFLLLRALG
+112 FGFMLLRALG
-122 VKRTSAY
+122 VKKASAY

-139 FFAAHAEHLGTTI
+139 FFAAHAEHLGEMMI
-152 AAAWLPFALLSVYRW
+152 APWLPFALLCVYRW
-167 HKERSWRAALLLT
+167 HKGPNWRAALLLA
-180 AALALTILAGHAPL
+180 AALALTVLAGNTPL
-194 AAVVV
+194 TAVVMG
-199 AACFLFGLLLAI
+199 ACFLFGLLLAV
-211 LDGGGLS
+211 LDGGRLT
-218 ILVMTAVASLCA
+218 ILLMTAAASLFA

-241 YQLTNLSVAQFRADY
+241 YQLTNLSVAQFRTDY

-268 VSLVRPNYYHIFE
+268 VSLVRPDYYHIFE

-301 GLLFGLAGVVLAGW
+301 GLLFGLAGVVLARQ

-336 TTWMGRMALSLVPL
+336 TTWVGRTVLSIFPL
-350 RIKISLEPEI
+350 RIKIGLHPEI

-379 LVPNQR
+379 LVRNPR
-385 LACVL
+385 LAWVL
-390 AVAAAVDLI
+390 AAAAAVDLI

-408 AYPVAAEPGVGRTH
+408 AYQAAAEPGVGRTH

-430 QRMLEL
+430 KRMLQL
-436 TGTSFPPSRVDTV
+436 TGASFPPSRVDTV
-449 DAALAWSTTAPITR
+449 DASMAWSNTAPITR
-463 IYTANGADVM
+463 IYTASGADVM

-483 AFAQGQRWGAYYQIE
+483 AFAKGERWGAYYQIDD
-498 NLRSP
+498 LRSP

-510 RLVISSPR
+510 QFVITIPR

-535 PGGYIYENQA
+535 PGGYVYENQA

-574 DPKHEAIVEGAPGPP
+574 DPKHEAIVEGALGPP
-589 PPAGEPAGM
+589 PPAGEPAGT
-598 VSVSKYGLQQLRLSV
+598 VSVSEFGLHQVRLSV

-653 VPAGRHQILMRFEAP
+653 VPAGRHQIVMRFEAP
-668 LFWWAAAASAL
+668 LFWWAAAASGL

-684 AALLLWGRLTICGRL
+684 AALLLWGRRFRL
-699 GAPSG
+699 PTGFFTASH
-704 PGMARSAMGTF
+704 A

>member
-1 LKRYLPIALLVLQAL
+1 MKRYLPIALLVLQTL

-24 LPGYAIPWDLR
+24 LPGYVIPWDLR

-49 AKGLLPL
+49 EKGLLPL

-75 LYPAMPVVAAMGLVF
+75 LYPTMPVVAALGLVF
-90 GHDTLLYW
+90 GRDTLLYW
-98 LECTVVLHVALAGI
+98 LEWTVALHVALAGI
-112 FGFLLLRALG
+112 FGFLLLRAMG
-122 VKRTSAY
+122 VKKTSAY

-152 AAAWLPFALLSVYRW
+152 AAALLPCALLWVYRW
-167 HKERSWRAALLLT
+167 HKRRSWRAALFLT
-180 AALALTILAGHAPL
+180 ATLALTILAGHTPL

-211 LDGGGLS
+211 LDGGRLS
-218 ILVMTAVASLCA
+218 ILLMTAAASLGA
-230 ALLSLAQLAPT
+230 AVLSVAQLAPT
-241 YQLTNLSVAQFRADY
+241 YQLTNLSVARFRADY

-268 VSLVRPNYYHIFE
+268 VSLVWPNYYHIFE

-288 DDLTYMYLYCGIL
+288 DDLSYMYLYCGIL
-301 GLLFGLAGVVLAGW
+301 GLAFALAGVVLAAR

-326 LCGTFATLGD
+326 LWGVFATLGD
-336 TTWMGRMALSLVPL
+336 TTWVGRAGLSLIPL
-350 RIKISLEPEI
+350 KIRIGLHPEI
-360 SAAVLC
+360 CAAVLC
-366 LSLAVLAA
+366 LALAALAA

-385 LACVL
+385 LACAL
-390 AVAAAVDLI
+390 AAVAAIDLI

-408 AYPVAAEPGVGRTH
+408 AFPAATEPGVGRTH

-430 QRMLEL
+430 DRMRLL
-436 TGTSFPPSRVDTV
+436 TGTSVPPSRVDTV
-449 DAALAWSTTAPITR
+449 DAGLGWSTTAPISL
-463 IYTANGADVM
+463 IYTAGGADVM

-483 AFAQGQRWGAYYQIE
+483 AFAKGERWGAYYQIE
-498 NLRSP
+498 DLRSP
-503 VIGLMNT
+503 AIGLMNT
-510 RLVISSPR
+510 RFAISGPR
-518 LDARRL
+518 LDERRL
-524 AGSPFR
+524 AGTPFR

-545 VLPRFFLVSRLRPA
+545 VLPRFFLVARLRPA
-559 RNLEEAAALLKSPDF
+559 RSLEQAAALLKSPDF
-574 DPKHEAIVEGAPGPP
+574 DPKHEAIVEGGPALA
-589 PPAGEPAGM
+589 AGEPAGT
-598 VSVSKYGLQQLRLSV
+598 VAVLEYGLQQVRLSV

-653 VPAGRHQILMRFEAP
+653 VPAGKHQILMRFEAP

-679 GWIVW
+679 GWILW
-684 AALLLWGRLTICGRL
+684 GGLLGLCAHKTALLRSRL
-699 GAPSG
+699 GSEP
-704 PGMARSAMGTF
+704 RT

>member
-1 LKRYLPIALLVLQAL
+1 LKRYLPIAVLVLQAL

-24 LPGYAIPWDLR
+24 VPGYVIPWDLR

-49 AKGLLPL
+49 EKGLLPL

-62 CGRPDLANIQAGA
+62 CGRPDLAEIQSGA

-90 GHDTLLYW
+90 GRDTLLYW
-98 LECTVVLHVALAGI
+98 LEWTVVLHVAAAGI
-112 FGFLLLRALG
+112 FAFLLLRALG
-122 VKRTSAY
+122 VKGTSAY

-152 AAAWLPFALLSVYRW
+152 AAAWLPLALLAVYRW
-167 HKERSWRAALLLT
+167 HKERSWSAALLL
-180 AALALTILAGHAPL
+180 AATLALTILAGHTPIAV
-194 AAVVV
+194 VVV

-218 ILVMTAVASLCA
+218 ILLMTAAASLFA

-256 LGSGGGVPATAL
+256 LGSGGGVPAAAL
-268 VSLVRPNYYHIFE
+268 VSLVLPNYYHIFE

-288 DDLTYMYLYCGIL
+288 EDLSYMYLYCGVL

-315 SRLNRVFAILL
+315 SRLNRVFAMLL
-326 LCGTFATLGD
+326 LGGVLATLGD
-336 TTWMGRMALSLVPL
+336 TTWVGRMALSLVPL
-350 RIKISLEPEI
+350 RIRIGLEPEI
-360 SAAVLC
+360 AAVVLS

-379 LVPNQR
+379 LVSNKR
-385 LACVL
+385 LAWVL
-390 AVAAAVDLI
+390 ALAAAVDLI

-408 AYPVAAEPGVGRTH
+408 AYPAAAEPGVGRAH

-430 QRMLEL
+430 KRMLEL
-436 TGTSFPPSRVDTV
+436 TGASVPPSRVDTV
-449 DAALAWSTTAPITR
+449 DAAMAWATTAPITH

-483 AFAQGQRWGAYYQIE
+483 AFAKGERWGAYYQIE
-498 NLRSP
+498 DLRSP

-510 RLVISSPR
+510 QFVISS
-518 LDARRL
+518 RRL

-559 RNLEEAAALLKSPDF
+559 RSLEEAAALLKSPDF
-574 DPKHEAIVEGAPGPP
+574 DPRHEAIVEGAPALA
-589 PPAGEPAGM
+589 AGEPTGT
-598 VSVSKYGLQQLRLSV
+598 VSVSEYGLQQLRLSV
-613 ESERP
+613 ESDRP

-679 GWIVW
+679 GWMVW
-684 AALLLWGRLTICGRL
+684 GALMAWGRRFRPMPLK
-699 GAPSG
+699 
-704 PGMARSAMGTF
+704 